1 MTVPDA
7 SDDSEEF
14 RKKVEMAEVDDDQEY
29 TALQTVDA
37 DWVVSD
43 CSNQAAASREDKPL
57 AAAWLQ
63 WMLASKRM
71 NGVRQVKATG
81 LLCEMHR
88 QPH

>member
-63 WMLASKRM
+63 GILVSTRVT
-71 NGVRQVKATG
+71 GVRQVRAID
-81 LLCEMHR
+81 LLCETRR